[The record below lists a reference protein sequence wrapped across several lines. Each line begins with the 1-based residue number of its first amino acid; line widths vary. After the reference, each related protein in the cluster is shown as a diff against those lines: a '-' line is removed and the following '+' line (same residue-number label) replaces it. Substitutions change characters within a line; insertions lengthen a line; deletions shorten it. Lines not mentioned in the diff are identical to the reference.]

1 MSPETANAIF
11 EKRFSQGTTPR
22 SAPYKIGFRHALTKT
37 PDRDICK
44 PGTAEFD
51 AYWAGYDDGR
61 NSAQQ
66 YLDLVTREME
76 RRQYSQ

>member
-1 MSPETANAIF
+1 MLPETANAIF
-11 EKRFSQGTTPR
+11 EKRFSHGTTPR

-37 PDRDICK
+37 PDREFCK

-61 NSAQQ
+61 RSADTYAQ
-66 YLDLVTREME
+66 LVAEESE
-76 RRQYSQ
+76 R